1 MSTIG
6 KPKQLNK
13 NNMKPTKKKVKHF
26 NGSKY
31 NEQLEAAFSNRTE
44 AKELHEALKSFPD
57 CDGMEQI
64 EKFLNEKTGFVN
76 VQMSASAMGL
86 EKEYKSITDYLG
98 IIDLSKYKEN
108 FTKLTDD
115 YIDDL
120 REENTI
126 YWSEADANIID
137 KVNKNLNIINDLN
150 IKAGFGFNNL
160 NQLVFNEKQW
170 NVWRQL
176 NRTSA

>member
-1 MSTIG
+1 
-6 KPKQLNK
+6 
-13 NNMKPTKKKVKHF
+13 MKPTKKKVKHF
-26 NGSKY
+26 NTSKY
-31 NEQLEAAFSNRTE
+31 NEQFEAAFSNRIE
-44 AKELHEALKSFPD
+44 AKELHKALKSFPD

-64 EKFLNEKTGFVN
+64 EKFLNKKTGFVN
-76 VQMSASAMGL
+76 VQMSAAAMGL
-86 EKEYKSITDYLG
+86 EKEYKSVTDYLG

-115 YIDDL
+115 YVDDL
-120 REENTI
+120 REANTI

-137 KVNKNLNIINDLN
+137 KVNKNLKIINDLN

-160 NQLVFNEKQW
+160 NQLVFSEKQW

-176 NRTSA
+176 NRTNA